1 MRREGRGDEGWK
13 SGFVCVEARGRYKRE
28 LLGSQHRTLLKRRKK
43 KLKKKIKRRKKE
55 ISGLTTYRH
64 TFPPSTTGH
73 QKVAHFFYTPTSTRI
88 TPRSNLGILPP
99 RSHPVLAI
107 LGISVSQLRLLRTP
121 CPARPALAR
130 SLGKAEKWGFP
141 LSQPHKSLRHGH
153 PVSDDLLSGRYLSRV
168 LVSQVPT
175 KSDTFVLETSLMFLA
190 PGATSAVQF

>member
-1 MRREGRGDEGWK
+1 M
-13 SGFVCVEARGRYKRE
+13 
-28 LLGSQHRTLLKRRKK
+28 
-43 KLKKKIKRRKKE
+43 KKINKRRKKE

-64 TFPPSTTGH
+64 TFPPSTTGIRRWRI
-73 QKVAHFFYTPTSTRI
+73 FFTLRLRHALRPGPIWAFCRLDLIPCS
-88 TPRSNLGILPP
+88 PF
-99 RSHPVLAI
+99 
-107 LGISVSQLRLLRTP
+107 SVSPFRSCASLGPP

-153 PVSDDLLSGRYLSRV
+153 PVSDDLLSGRSLSRV

-175 KSDTFVLETSLMFLA
+175 KSDTTFVLETSLVFLA